1 MAPSTTR
8 RRPPARRT
16 VQPSPTK
23 RRRAATPGRQATPHD
38 AGDIIPVQNPRER
51 GKLKQIPEM
60 PIDILFEVFSHLDA
74 LDIMRLSRTTKTLRR
89 LLMHQSAILIW
100 KAALSRDTLPPKPAD
115 LNEPQYVNLAF
126 SEHCH
131 DCLASGKH
139 IILWTF
145 RTRLCPNCLTK
156 DFVYSNVL
164 GQFGPSVPLQHLS
177 LSPGILR
184 NDRTNYIY
192 IFNREEV
199 RALARDPEL
208 DTPLGGMPVLF
219 GAGSEHQVDEVV
231 QQRVKA
237 NEPTRQFAEQ
247 CRNAEALRAENI
259 RLAEE
264 AARAKR
270 TQQIFKRLYDLGYKD
285 EVAYLEDDG
294 KILSNHTFLKSHK
307 ELTERAW
314 GSMLP
319 TLLNLLEDARGKVL
333 KKKRKAIFKTRL
345 SIVSELVKAHA
356 AENPDKITPSAA
368 DICVIPKI
376 KAILENNNVETYKTE
391 EDFANLKAELPKISR
406 EWRRSK
412 GMYLLS
418 LMPGNKHD
426 ISRLS
431 LATTFFKCHQC
442 TEPISYPR
450 VLAHKC
456 MTALRHGYRNRSDDL
471 VLLCKGLQAE
481 PWNFDRNGVE
491 CYELAG
497 GCAVDVV
504 RASGLR
510 AEKATVEDME
520 RADVWLECMNCR
532 VPERGSVVF
541 QWRQAILH
549 GLQHAERDFVAVWRA
564 LVNDKDTQ
572 AARNEE
578 LAKTKGHTYDSDDYT
593 CRRCHEKV
601 NRSRLRTHCQG
612 SHEILNPS
620 KDDFSLD
627 VDASMSQ
634 QPFPILIPLVRSG
647 ESEVNELLDLD
658 PIVISDSEDG
668 EPEYIEIMDDDD
680 EPQEA
685 GNNVDTESN
694 KGEGPILIIDDD

>member
-1 MAPSTTR
+1 
-8 RRPPARRT
+8 
-16 VQPSPTK
+16 
-23 RRRAATPGRQATPHD
+23 
-38 AGDIIPVQNPRER
+38 
-51 GKLKQIPEM
+51 
-60 PIDILFEVFSHLDA
+60 
-74 LDIMRLSRTTKTLRR
+74 
-89 LLMHQSAILIW
+89 MHRSSISVW
-100 KAALSRDTLPPKPAD
+100 KVALSRDPLPPKPAD
-115 LNEPQYVNLAF
+115 LNEPQYINLAF

-156 DFVYSNVL
+156 DFVYSHTLN
-164 GQFGPSVPLQHLS
+164 QFGPCVPIRHLS
-177 LSPGILR
+177 MNPGILR
-184 NDRTNYIY
+184 NDQTNYTY
-192 IFNREEV
+192 IFSREEV
-199 RALARDPEL
+199 RALANDLEL
-208 DTPLGGMPVLF
+208 AETPVTHLIPALGP
-219 GAGSEHQVDEVV
+219 QVDDVL
-231 QQRVKA
+231 QQRVNV
-237 NEPTRQFAEQ
+237 NEPTRQFAEL
-247 CRNAEALRAENI
+247 CRYAEALRVERI

-270 TQQIFKRLYDLGYKD
+270 TQQIFERLYDLGYKD

-294 KILSNHTFLKSHK
+294 KILSNHSLLKTHK
-307 ELTERAW
+307 GLTEYAW

-319 TLLNLLEDARGKVL
+319 TILNLLEDARGKVL
-333 KKKRKAIFKTRL
+333 KRKRRSIYKTRL
-345 SIVSELVKAHA
+345 NIVSDLVKTHA
-356 AENPDKITPSAA
+356 AENPDKIAPSTA
-368 DICVIPKI
+368 DVCVVPKI
-376 KAILENNNVETYKTE
+376 KAILENINVELYNYE
-391 EDFANLKAELPKISR
+391 EDFADIKAELPKISR

-431 LATTFFKCHQC
+431 LATTFFQCHEC

-456 MTALRHGYRNRSDDL
+456 MTALRHGYRNQSNDM

-481 PWNFDRNGVE
+481 PWNFNRNGVK

-497 GCAVDVV
+497 GCAVDIV

-549 GLQHAERDFVAVWRA
+549 GLQHAERDAVAVWRA
-564 LVNDKDTQ
+564 LVNDNDIQ
-572 AARNEE
+572 AAKDEE
-578 LAKTKGHTYDSDDYT
+578 VVKTKGHTYDSDDYI
-593 CRRCHEKV
+593 CSRCHEKV

-612 SHEILNPS
+612 RHGIMEAS
-620 KDDFSLD
+620 KNDFSLD
-627 VDASMSQ
+627 VDASMNQ
-634 QPFPILIPLVRSG
+634 QPFPILIPLV
-647 ESEVNELLDLD
+647 ESSKPEVIELDSEDL
-658 PIVISDSEDG
+658 EDG
-668 EPEYIEIMDDDD
+668 EPECIEIMDDDD
-680 EPQEA
+680 EPQ
-685 GNNVDTESN
+685 GSKNSVNRESS
-694 KGEGPILIIDDD
+694 ERPILIIDND